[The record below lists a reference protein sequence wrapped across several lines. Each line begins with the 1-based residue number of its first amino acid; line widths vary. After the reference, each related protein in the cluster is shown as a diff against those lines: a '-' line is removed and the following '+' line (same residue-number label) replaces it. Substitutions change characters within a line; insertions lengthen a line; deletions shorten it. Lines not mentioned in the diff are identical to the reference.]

1 MKPIAWPSLARNS
14 ASAHAL
20 SRPALLL
27 IVALSAMA
35 AAASALAS
43 TRPKAGGTLR
53 VQMIERVEN
62 IDPRQWPASSA
73 QAAALERLDSLV
85 FDRLIRLDERGALQP
100 ALAVSWLYD
109 AKEKC
114 WQFRMRAGVKFS
126 DGTPLT
132 PPIAAMALQQLLGV
146 SFDVS
151 ANSDSVMVRAE
162 QLPTDLPMKLATGRY
177 FIFHAGDD
185 GSLTGTGPF
194 RQTLLESVGAATM
207 MSFDANLTCWAG
219 RPFVDKLA
227 LRVGMNGEQQA
238 DAIAFGQADLVE
250 LPPSQVRRAAQRGVR
265 SVSSEPVELIALV
278 MEGTRPAVQDSRV
291 RQAIS
296 LAIDRSSIANVILQ
310 GQGTVAAGLLPNW
323 ISGYTHLFPTALDLA
338 HAKDLV
344 AASGYQ
350 LSRSAPLVLVYDSGD
365 TEARAIADRVS
376 VNLRELGLAVQV
388 SEQAMNGKAKA
399 PAADMRLVR
408 RRIASPVATSALS
421 ELLKSFGEGAP
432 DMNTLEDAYD
442 AERAPVE
449 SFHVIPLVHVSESY
463 GLSPEVRD
471 WMAPRWGGWDL
482 ADVWLGPPSISSG
495 SGSGSSAP

>member
-1 MKPIAWPSLARNS
+1 MKPIAWPSPARNS
-14 ASAHAL
+14 APARAL
-20 SRPALLL
+20 LRPALRL

-35 AAASALAS
+35 AAATALAS
-43 TRPKAGGTLR
+43 TRPRTGGTLR
-53 VQMIERVEN
+53 VQMIEHVEN
-62 IDPRQWPASSA
+62 IDPRQWPASST
-73 QAAALERLDSLV
+73 QAAALERLDALV

-100 ALAVSWLYD
+100 ALAVSWQYD
-109 AKEKC
+109 SKEKC

-151 ANSDSVMVRAE
+151 ADSDSVLIRAE
-162 QLPTDLPMKLATGRY
+162 QLPMDLPMQLATGRY

-194 RQTLLESVGAATM
+194 RRTLLESAGAATM
-207 MSFDANLTCWAG
+207 MSFDGNSTCWAG
-219 RPFVDKLA
+219 RPFVDKLVI
-227 LRVGMNGEQQA
+227 RVGVTGEQQA

-250 LPPSQVRRAAQRGVR
+250 LPPSQVRRSAQRGVR
-265 SVSSEPVELIALV
+265 TVSSEPVELIALV
-278 MEGTRPAVQDSRV
+278 VEGTRPAIQDSRV
-291 RQAIS
+291 RQAVS

-323 ISGYTHLFPTALDLA
+323 ISGYAHLFPIALDLPR
-338 HAKDLV
+338 AKDLL

-350 LSRSAPLVLVYDSGD
+350 LSRSAPLALVYDSGD

-399 PAADMRLVR
+399 PAADLRLVR
-408 RRIASPVATSALS
+408 RRIGSPLATSALS

-432 DMNTLEDAYD
+432 EMKTLEDAYD
-442 AERAPVE
+442 AERSPVE
-449 SFHVIPLVHVSESY
+449 SYHVIPLVHVSEGY
-463 GLSPEVRD
+463 GLGPEVRD
-471 WMAPRWGGWDL
+471 WMAPPWGGWDL
-482 ADVWLGPPSISSG
+482 ANVWLGPPPASSG
-495 SGSGSSAP
+495 GASGSSAP